1 MKKSNYDW
9 ITKQRKEAEKV
20 FKPKMLY
27 NEEDDIL
34 NIFWFP
40 QLDYDF
46 SIEAGSDFI
55 LDISTKPEQ
64 EIKGIEIHGF
74 MEKLKADEEIRK
86 DKKVNF
92 MIQMLKEF
100 QLCNDYQN
108 EIQSLKDTN
117 VLLKIVHEEAKK
129 IK

>member
-55 LDISTKPEQ
+55 FDISKKPEQ

-92 MIQMLKEF
+92 MIQMLREF

>member
-92 MIQMLKEF
+92 MIQMLREF